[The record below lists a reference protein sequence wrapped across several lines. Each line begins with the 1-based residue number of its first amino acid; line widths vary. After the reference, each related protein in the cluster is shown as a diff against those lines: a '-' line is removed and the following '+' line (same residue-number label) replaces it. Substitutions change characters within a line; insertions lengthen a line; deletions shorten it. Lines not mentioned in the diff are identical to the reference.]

1 MSTLRAEAAT
11 WLVSGRRAV
20 VVEVVEARG
29 SAPRDAGTRM
39 LVGATRS
46 LGTIGGGHLEL
57 QAIGTARAL
66 LVGDLAWAGS
76 VSGPALTRHY
86 PLGPALGQC
95 CGGAV
100 TLGFAPLDATAV
112 ARWPIEPP
120 LFRLQLYGAGHVG
133 RAIARAL
140 APLHVA
146 VDWIDEREAEFPVEF
161 GEPGSAWPEHIR
173 RVCVDAVEAEVAA
186 APPGAFFLVLTH
198 RHDLDLRIAEAI
210 LHRDEAPGYFGM
222 IGSKTKRERFIHR
235 FEATGF
241 APERIARMSCPI
253 GLPGIASKEPAVI
266 AVGVVAQMVALAT
279 PPATRVTRSSADA
292 LRDA

>member
-11 WLVSGRRAV
+11 WLATGRRAV

-57 QAIGTARAL
+57 QAIAVARAL
-66 LVGDLAWAGS
+66 LAGDSAWQEFPDGL
-76 VSGPALTRHY
+76 ALTRHY

-100 TLGFAPLDATAV
+100 TLAFTPLDAAAI
-112 ARWPIEPP
+112 ARWPVEPP

-140 APLHVA
+140 APLHVE
-146 VDWIDEREAEFPVEF
+146 VDWIDEREAEFPAEF

-173 RVCVDAVEAEVAA
+173 RVCVDAVEAEVAS

-210 LHRDEAPGYFGM
+210 LRRDEAPGYFGM
-222 IGSKTKRERFIHR
+222 IGSKTKRERFVHR
-235 FEATGF
+235 FEAMGF

-253 GLPGIASKEPAVI
+253 GLPGIAGKEPALI
-266 AVGVVAQMVALAT
+266 AVGVVAQMVTLAGQRAS
-279 PPATRVTRSSADA
+279 PVTRSSSSA